1 MNVRTFI
8 SLALLAGLAAAGAQ
22 NKLFNPSTTA
32 PVAPKA
38 GPGPQPIEIQ
48 ASGGGTFS
56 LTNGVATYQKNVRVN
71 DPQFFLR
78 CESLRLLLDLKG
90 LAGTNAPPA
99 TPLPTNALPL
109 MAPGGRIR
117 EAEALENVMFSN
129 KVDFT
134 QAFADRLV
142 YQVTNDAFELTGNVR
157 VIRGDFT
164 SSAPKFL
171 FFRAKGEFV
180 SYGESTTT
188 FTPTKT
194 NAPAKKP

>member
-1 MNVRTFI
+1 MNVRSFLP
-8 SLALLAGLAAAGAQ
+8 LALLVGIAAAGAQ
-22 NKLFNPSTTA
+22 TNLFNPSTTA
-32 PVAPKA
+32 PAAPKA
-38 GPGPQPIEIQ
+38 SPGPQPIEIQ

-56 LTNGVATYQKNVRVN
+56 LTNGTATYQKNVRVN

-99 TPLPTNALPL
+99 TPLPTNAPPL

-117 EAEALENVMFSN
+117 EAEALENVVFSN
-129 KVDFT
+129 KVDAT

-164 SSAPKFL
+164 SHAPKFL
-171 FFRAKGEFV
+171 YYRAKGEFV
-180 SYGESTTT
+180 SIGESTMT

>member
-1 MNVRTFI
+1 MNVRSFLP
-8 SLALLAGLAAAGAQ
+8 LALLVGIAAAGAQ
-22 NKLFNPSTTA
+22 TNLFNPSTTA
-32 PVAPKA
+32 PAAPKA

-56 LTNGVATYQKNVRVN
+56 LTNGTATYQKNVRVN
-71 DPQFFLR
+71 HPEFSLN

-99 TPLPTNALPL
+99 TPTPTNASPL

-117 EAEALENVMFSN
+117 EAEALVNVVFSN

-157 VIRGDFT
+157 VIRGEFT
-164 SSAPKFL
+164 SHAPKFL
-171 FFRAKGEFV
+171 FFLAKREFV
-180 SYGESTTT
+180 SFGESTTT